1 MVMKTMSNRF
11 CFDAL
16 LIVREFLQR
25 REGRRNTRSA
35 KDMAAEEGE
44 TTMTVERE
52 REREREMQRF
62 VKERNVSK

>member
-1 MVMKTMSNRF
+1 MMMKTMSNRF

-16 LIVREFLQR
+16 LIVREFLQSAK
-25 REGRRNTRSA
+25 GGRNTRGA

-44 TTMTVERE
+44 TAMTV
-52 REREREMQRF
+52 EREREMQRF